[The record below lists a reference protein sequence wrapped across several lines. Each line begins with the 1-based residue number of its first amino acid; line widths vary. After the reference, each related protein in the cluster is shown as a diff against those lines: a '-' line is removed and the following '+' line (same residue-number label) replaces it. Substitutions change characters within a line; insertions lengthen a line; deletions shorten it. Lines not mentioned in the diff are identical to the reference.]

1 MPDQPAAGERGR
13 YFDPAVISQL
23 KGLTVRARR
32 VVEGVMLGMH
42 RSPFRGVSAE
52 FAQHRNYV
60 PGDDLRHLDWKVL
73 ARCDRLYVKQHQQ
86 ETSLTCHFVLDCSES
101 MSYAGGAPLTKF
113 DYAATL
119 LASFAHLVVSQQD
132 SVGLTLFTDNVRT
145 TLPAK
150 STFGHLANLITTLEN
165 VTPGGLT
172 RVGGSLGPVAGQ
184 LKRRSLVVILS
195 DFLDDTEPFAYGM
208 NRLRYDGHDVIVLH
222 LADPWEQEFP
232 FAGPSI
238 LEGHEK
244 SGRLVCDPSDLRAIY
259 REERQAHLE
268 EIRSLCRGLHYDY
281 QEVVTREPLDTAL
294 ATLLHARAALA
305 GNQRRTA
312 FA

>member
-1 MPDQPAAGERGR
+1 MTEPAAPKERSH

-42 RSPFRGVSAE
+42 RSPFRGISTE
-52 FAQHRNYV
+52 FVQHRNYV
-60 PGDDLRHLDWKVL
+60 PGDDLRHLDWKVY
-73 ARCDRLYVKQHQQ
+73 ARSDRYFIKQYQQ
-86 ETSLTCHFVLDCSES
+86 ETSLSCHFVLDASES
-101 MSYAGGAPLTKF
+101 MSYAGGTPLTKF

-119 LASFAHLVVSQQD
+119 LASFAHLVIAQQD
-132 SVGLTLFTDNVRT
+132 SVGLTLFAEKVRT
-145 TLPAK
+145 TMPGR
-150 STFGHLANLITTLEN
+150 STFGHLTNLIATLEN
-165 VTPGGLT
+165 VTASGLT
-172 RVGGSLGPVAGQ
+172 HIGGSLGPVAGQ
-184 LKRRSLVVILS
+184 LKRRSLIVLLS

-222 LADPWEQEFP
+222 LVDPWEKDFP

-244 SGRLVCDPSDLRAIY
+244 SGRLVCDPRDLRAIY
-259 REERQAHLE
+259 LEERQAHVE
-268 EIRSLCRGLHYDY
+268 AIKALCRGLHYDY
-281 QEVVTREPLDTAL
+281 QEIVTSEPLDEAL
-294 ATLLHARAALA
+294 ATLLHAREALT
-305 GNQRRTA
+305 GHQRTA

>member
-1 MPDQPAAGERGR
+1 MPDQPAERKH
-13 YFDPAVISQL
+13 YFDPAVISKL

-42 RSPFRGVSAE
+42 KSPFRGISSE

-60 PGDDLRHLDWKVL
+60 PGDDLRHLDWKVF
-73 ARCDRLYVKQHQQ
+73 ARSDRLYIKQFQQ

-101 MSYAGGAPLTKF
+101 MSYAGGAPLSKF

-119 LASFAHLVVSQQD
+119 AASFAHLVISQQD
-132 SVGLTLFTDNVRT
+132 SVGLTLFADKVRT

-150 STFGHLANLITTLEN
+150 STFGHLSNLIATMEN
-165 VTPGGLT
+165 VTVAGPT
-172 RVGGSLGPVAGQ
+172 QVGGSLGPVAGQ
-184 LKRRSLVVILS
+184 LKRRSLVVLLS
-195 DFLDDTEPFAYGM
+195 DFLDDTQPFAYGM
-208 NRLRYDGHDVIVLH
+208 NRLRFDGHDVIVLH
-222 LADPWEQEFP
+222 LVDPWEKDFP

-244 SGRLVCDPSDLRAIY
+244 SGRLVCDPRDLREIY
-259 REERQAHLE
+259 LEERHDHVE
-268 EIRSLCRGLHYDY
+268 EIKSLCRGMHYDY
-281 QEVVTREPLDTAL
+281 QEIITREPLDEAL
-294 ATLLHARAALA
+294 ATLLHAREALT
-305 GNQRRTA
+305 GHQRRTA

>member
-1 MPDQPAAGERGR
+1 MPDQPVERKH
-13 YFDPAVISQL
+13 YFDPAVISKL

-42 RSPFRGVSAE
+42 KSPFRGISSE

-60 PGDDLRHLDWKVL
+60 PGDDLRHLDWKVF
-73 ARCDRLYVKQHQQ
+73 ARSDRFYIKQFQQ

-101 MSYAGGAPLTKF
+101 MSYAGGVPLSKF

-119 LASFAHLVVSQQD
+119 AASFAHLVISQQD
-132 SVGLTLFTDNVRT
+132 SVGLTLFADKVRT

-150 STFGHLANLITTLEN
+150 STFGHLSNLIATMEN
-165 VTPGGLT
+165 VTVAGST
-172 RVGGSLGPVAGQ
+172 QVGGSLGPVAGQ

-195 DFLDDTEPFAYGM
+195 DFLDDTQPFAYGM
-208 NRLRYDGHDVIVLH
+208 NRLRFDGHDVIVLH
-222 LADPWEQEFP
+222 LVDPWEKEFP
-232 FAGPSI
+232 FVGPSI

-244 SGRLVCDPSDLRAIY
+244 SGRLVCDPRDLREIY
-259 REERQAHLE
+259 LEERHDHVE
-268 EIRSLCRGLHYDY
+268 EIKSLCRGMHYDY
-281 QEVVTREPLDTAL
+281 QEIITREPLDEAL
-294 ATLLHARAALA
+294 ATLFHAREALT
-305 GNQRRTA
+305 GHQRRTS

>member
-1 MPDQPAAGERGR
+1 MAEQPAANERSG
-13 YFDPAVISQL
+13 YFDPVVISQL

-42 RSPFRGVSAE
+42 KSPFRGISAE

-73 ARCDRLYVKQHQQ
+73 ARCDRFYIKQYQQ
-86 ETSLTCHFVLDCSES
+86 ETNLTCHFVLDCSES
-101 MSYAGGAPLTKF
+101 MSYSGGAPLSKF

-132 SVGLTLFTDNVRT
+132 SVGLTLFAENVRT

-150 STFGHLANLITTLEN
+150 STFGHLGNLLTTLEN
-165 VTPGGLT
+165 VTVSGLT
-172 RVGGSLGPVAGQ
+172 HIGGSLGPTAGQ
-184 LKRRSLVVILS
+184 LKRRSLVVLLS
-195 DFLDDTEPFAYGM
+195 DFLDDTEPFSYGM

-222 LADPWEQEFP
+222 LVDPWEQRFP

-244 SGRLVCDPSDLRAIY
+244 SGRLVCDPRDLREIY
-259 REERQAHLE
+259 LEERQAHLE
-268 EIRSLCRGLHYDY
+268 EIKALCRGLHYDY
-281 QEVVTREPLDTAL
+281 QEIVTSEPMDTAL
-294 ATLLHARAALA
+294 ATLLHAREALL
-305 GNQRRTA
+305 GNRRTA

>member
-1 MPDQPAAGERGR
+1 MADQPAERKH
-13 YFDPAVISQL
+13 YFDPAVISKL

-42 RSPFRGVSAE
+42 KSPFRGISSE

-60 PGDDLRHLDWKVL
+60 PGDDLRHLDWKVF
-73 ARCDRLYVKQHQQ
+73 ARSDRFYIKQFQQ

-101 MSYAGGAPLTKF
+101 MSYAGGAPLSKF

-119 LASFAHLVVSQQD
+119 AASFAHLIISQQD
-132 SVGLTLFTDNVRT
+132 SVGLTLFADKVRT

-150 STFGHLANLITTLEN
+150 STFGHLSNLIATMEN
-165 VTPGGLT
+165 VTVAGLT
-172 RVGGSLGPVAGQ
+172 QVGGSLGPVAGQ

-195 DFLDDTEPFAYGM
+195 DFLDDTQPFAYGM
-208 NRLRYDGHDVIVLH
+208 NRLRFDGHDVIVLH
-222 LADPWEQEFP
+222 LVDPWEKDFP

-244 SGRLVCDPSDLRAIY
+244 SGRLVCDPRDLREIY
-259 REERQAHLE
+259 LEERHEHVE
-268 EIRSLCRGLHYDY
+268 EIKSLCRGMHYDY
-281 QEVVTREPLDTAL
+281 QEVITREPLDEAL
-294 ATLLHARAALA
+294 ATLLHAREALT
-305 GNQRRTA
+305 GHQRRTA

>member
-1 MPDQPAAGERGR
+1 MSNT

-42 RSPFRGVSAE
+42 KSPLRGFSTE

-60 PGDDLRHLDWKVL
+60 PGDDTRHLDWKVL
-73 ARCDRLYVKQHQQ
+73 AKSDRLYIKQYQQ
-86 ETSLTCHFVLDCSES
+86 ETNLLCHFVVDCSES
-101 MSYAGGAPLTKF
+101 MSYAGGGAMSKY

-119 LASFAHLVVSQQD
+119 AASFAHLVISQQD
-132 SVGLTLFTDNVRT
+132 SVGLTLFAENVRT
-145 TLPAK
+145 TLPGK
-150 STFGHLANLITTLEN
+150 STFGHLTNLISTLET
-165 VTPGGLT
+165 VTATGLT
-172 RVGGSLGPVAGQ
+172 SIGGVLGPVAAQ
-184 LKRRSLVVILS
+184 LKRRSLVVLIS
-195 DFLDDTEPFAYGM
+195 DFLDDTAPFTYGM

-244 SGRLVCDPSDLRAIY
+244 SGRLVCDPRDLREIY
-259 REERQAHLE
+259 LEERREHLD
-268 EIRSLCRGLHYDY
+268 EIRSLCRGMHYDY
-281 QEVVTREPLDTAL
+281 QEIATSEPLDIAL
-294 ATLLHARAALA
+294 ATLLQAREALL
-305 GNQRRTA
+305 GHQRRTA
-312 FA
+312 FG